1 MTSQPASGRNPRP
14 SGPTPRRVNAILA
27 TSATLLTVVVLAA
40 LIGVVIAK
48 RGLASDRRG
57 GPADVTLIAA
67 NSAIADAFTPP
78 AVIATPPVA
87 EAAAQQIATTT
98 QQLPTSGDRGVRLVS
113 GTHAGLYGGVN
124 QQNSCDV
131 AAIANT
137 VGAQPGK
144 ARAWSQPLS
153 IQSGQIPYY
162 LNSLTPVVLTTDTWV
177 SAHRYS
183 GDSAAPF
190 QAVLQAGSAVLVDA
204 AGVPRVQCASGAP
217 LTPPANLNLSA
228 LGQTGTAWPGYS
240 PQNVVAIAYTDAPSS
255 FTDPVPTSPVT
266 QFILVNLSTGEPL
279 NRKAGGT
286 INIDQSTNP
295 MPLPNPVAANKMP
308 K

>member
-1 MTSQPASGRNPRP
+1 MTSQPEPAPNLTP

-48 RGLASDRRG
+48 RGLVADRRG
-57 GPADVTLIAA
+57 GPSDVTLIAA
-67 NSAIADAFTPP
+67 NAAIADAFTPP
-78 AVIATPPVA
+78 AVIATPPIA
-87 EAAAQQIATTT
+87 EAAAQQIATAT
-98 QQLPTSGDRGVRLVS
+98 QQLPTSSDRGVRLVS
-113 GTHAGLYGGVN
+113 GTHPGLYGGLS

-137 VGAQPGK
+137 VSAQPDK
-144 ARAWSQPLS
+144 ARPWSQPLS
-153 IQSGQIPYY
+153 IQSVQIPYY

-240 PQNVVAIAYTDAPSS
+240 PPNVVAIAYTDAPSS
-255 FTDPVPTSPVT
+255 FTDPVPTTPVT
-266 QFILVNLSTGEPL
+266 QFTLINLSTGEPL

-295 MPLPNPVAANKMP
+295 IALPNPITANKMP